1 MMVRSLDPVESEIR
15 LAHGAAVAVIKLV
28 GAEPVAWSVNG
39 RDLLWRGD
47 ARWWVQSAPILFP
60 IVGRLRGGRV
70 RIGAD
75 VHAMAIHGFARA
87 MPFAV
92 VERAADRVRLVL
104 TQNAETLASYPF
116 PFSLTL
122 DYRLSDTTLS
132 VAFVL
137 SNPGEAPL
145 PYALGFH
152 PGFRWPFAGGDPE
165 AYAVVFGEEERAE
178 VPVITAD
185 GLFSGAQRTV
195 PLVEKRLL
203 LSHDLMSDEALCFL
217 HARSKDVRFVAPDGT
232 SIGVTA
238 EDFPHFAL
246 WSRPP
251 GPFLC
256 IESWTGFGDPED
268 FEGDITAKPSMRC
281 LAPGGEARHAVHMDF
296 DEARR

>member
-28 GAEPVAWSVNG
+28 GAEPVAWSVKG

-104 TQNAETLASYPF
+104 TQNAESLAAYPF
-116 PFSLTL
+116 PFALTVE
-122 DYRLSDTTLS
+122 YRLSDTTFS
-132 VAFVL
+132 AAFEVG
-137 SNPGEAPL
+137 NPGDKPL

-152 PGFRWPFAGGDPE
+152 PGFRWPFAGGQPD
-165 AYAVVFGEEERAE
+165 AYAIEFAAEEQAE

-185 GLFSGAQRTV
+185 G
-195 PLVEKRLL
+195 
-203 LSHDLMSDEALCFL
+203 
-217 HARSKDVRFVAPDGT
+217 
-232 SIGVTA
+232 
-238 EDFPHFAL
+238 
-246 WSRPP
+246 
-251 GPFLC
+251 
-256 IESWTGFGDPED
+256 
-268 FEGDITAKPSMRC
+268 
-281 LAPGGEARHAVHMDF
+281 
-296 DEARR
+296 